1 MNIKIKN
8 IAVIGDGGWGT
19 TLSVYLAK
27 KGHSITLWGPFPDY
41 VKQMSKTRVNSKFL
55 PGFRIPQ
62 KVKLTSDLK
71 TAITKSDLVVLAIPS
86 EYIVDILKKLKP
98 FDFSQKIILSVI
110 KGIHTERLKRI
121 SQLIHEELGNVH
133 LAVLSGPTIAKE
145 VALGIPTTAVIA
157 CHNTKIA
164 QNLQKIFN
172 SKSFRIYTNDDIIGV
187 ELGGSVK
194 NIIAIASGVCDG
206 LKLGTNTKAAILA
219 RGLAEMAR
227 LGQALGAKKETFA
240 GLTGLGDLATTCMS
254 QDSRNRHV
262 GEELGKG
269 KTIRQITSS
278 KATVAEGVPTA
289 KAVYRLSQKLKV
301 SMPITT
307 EVYNIIYKRKNP
319 QKALLDLMARQ
330 PKAE

>member
-110 KGIHTERLKRI
+110 
-121 SQLIHEELGNVH
+121 
-133 LAVLSGPTIAKE
+133 
-145 VALGIPTTAVIA
+145 
-157 CHNTKIA
+157 
-164 QNLQKIFN
+164 
-172 SKSFRIYTNDDIIGV
+172 
-187 ELGGSVK
+187 
-194 NIIAIASGVCDG
+194 
-206 LKLGTNTKAAILA
+206 
-219 RGLAEMAR
+219 
-227 LGQALGAKKETFA
+227 
-240 GLTGLGDLATTCMS
+240 
-254 QDSRNRHV
+254 
-262 GEELGKG
+262 
-269 KTIRQITSS
+269 
-278 KATVAEGVPTA
+278 
-289 KAVYRLSQKLKV
+289 
-301 SMPITT
+301 
-307 EVYNIIYKRKNP
+307 
-319 QKALLDLMARQ
+319 
-330 PKAE
+330 